1 MFHLGLLLYNV
12 NEILS
17 SSHVVVTK
25 LQNVQKLKVESV
37 NDSSQVIVSRL
48 ETCHCFGIFLS
59 SREIKNKNTGFLGR
73 VEVEG
78 ERSSLVI
85 IDPRFV
91 VDTFEL

>member
-37 NDSSQVIVSRL
+37 NDSSQLIVSRL

-59 SREIKNKNTGFLGR
+59 RDIKTRDFFGR

-91 VDTFEL
+91 VETFEL